1 MKEVFKDIKGYEGIY
16 QISNLGNVKSIRRNK
31 LLKQKLNKT
40 GYYSVVL
47 SVNSKIKCYL
57 THRLVAE
64 TFITNPDNL
73 PCVNHKDE
81 DKSNNFVYVNE
92 DGTVDLEK
100 SNLEWCNYLYN
111 NTYGNRIK
119 KYRDRRCKR
128 VIQKNKQNIIVK
140 EWLSAG
146 EIAKTLNYT
155 PSVIYGCCEG
165 LIKSAY
171 GFIWEYKEVS

>member
-1 MKEVFKDIKGYEGIY
+1 MKEIWKDIKGYEGLY
-16 QISNLGNVKSIRRNK
+16 QVSNFGNVKSIRRNK

-47 SVNSKIKCYL
+47 SVNGKIKCYL

-73 PCVNHKDE
+73 PCVNHK
-81 DKSNNFVYVNE
+81 NE
-92 DGTVDLEK
+92 RKNENRVD
-100 SNLEWCNYLYN
+100 NLEWCNYLYN
-111 NTYGNRIK
+111 NTYGNRIS
-119 KYRDRRCKR
+119 KYRNSRCKR
-128 VIQKNKQNIIVK
+128 VVQKNKQNQIIK

-146 EIAKTLNYT
+146 EVAKQLNYS

-165 LIKSAY
+165 TLKSAY